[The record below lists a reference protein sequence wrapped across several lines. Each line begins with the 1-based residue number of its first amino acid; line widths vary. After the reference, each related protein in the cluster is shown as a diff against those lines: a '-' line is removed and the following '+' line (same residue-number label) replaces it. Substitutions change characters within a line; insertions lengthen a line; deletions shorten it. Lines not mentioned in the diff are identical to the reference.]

1 MSDFM
6 TFIGGAAVGTLVT
19 YLVKNEEARKA
30 VDGFING
37 VGKRFTDLVHRATPK
52 AEEVVEQAEAEP
64 AAEAAEKPK
73 AAKRSARPR
82 RVSKVKKADAEET
95 PIH

>member
-1 MSDFM
+1 MSDLL

-19 YLVKNEEARKA
+19 YLVKNEEARNT
-30 VDGFING
+30 VERFIDG
-37 VGKRFTDLVHRATPK
+37 VGKRFTDLVQRATPDTEH
-52 AEEVVEQAEAEP
+52 AAEQAAAEP

-73 AAKRSARPR
+73 AAKRATRPR
-82 RVSKVKKADAEET
+82 RVSKAKKADAGET